1 MSITN
6 VAIYVRVS
14 TDRQAKKGDSI
25 DEQLST
31 CKAYI
36 ASKENMVL
44 AGTAPDGGSIESKH
58 LVPDQD
64 EERDDVVQ
72 GKGDVLA

>member
-44 AGTAPDGGSIESKH
+44 ALTMES
-58 LVPDQD
+58 PA
-64 EERDDVVQ
+64 
-72 GKGDVLA
+72 GKSNVEILSSCLMMSDSDA

>member
-36 ASKENMVL
+36 ASKKTWFWPEPILMMESP
-44 AGTAPDGGSIESKH
+44 AGKSNVEILSSCLMMSGS
-58 LVPDQD
+58 D
-64 EERDDVVQ
+64 
-72 GKGDVLA
+72 A

>member
-44 AGTAPDGGSIESKH
+44 A
-58 LVPDQD
+58 
-64 EERDDVVQ
+64 
-72 GKGDVLA
+72 

>member
-44 AGTAPDGGSIESKH
+44 AGTTLTMESPAGKSNVEILSSCLMMSGS
-58 LVPDQD
+58 D
-64 EERDDVVQ
+64 
-72 GKGDVLA
+72 A